1 MLRRWRR
8 REVDAHRHTWSI
20 ARNRCGK
27 LAAKSNE
34 GELCDDHPDAQARRR
49 LRVLGGRARGRVWPD
64 EFGRGRPV
72 GGRRLVEPGHTQED
86 VHTAFADLA
95 DNETFV
101 PATTLTRTFIN
112 EEHLN
117 YLTENMPPSEEEED
131 AFVHAPFV
139 QGLFSR

>member
-1 MLRRWRR
+1 MAAIDTDGDGV
-8 REVDAHRHTWSI
+8 VDF
-20 ARNRCGK
+20 
-27 LAAKSNE
+27 
-34 GELCDDHPDAQARRR
+34 
-49 LRVLGGRARGRVWPD
+49 D
-64 EFGRGRPV
+64 EFTAFMV
-72 GGRRLVEPGHTQED
+72 QRLVEPGHTQED